1 MSEDSLNKIAEGLIN
16 RFHVELDKSDLTH
29 FDFLNL
35 SAPEVLYHK
44 RVVAIHLAI
53 SSQEWLIFNLNS
65 QAPTEFNFE
74 GVLAHSH
81 RIDDAESLLKVLR
94 SKL

>member
-1 MSEDSLNKIAEGLIN
+1 MENNLDTIAEGLIN
-16 RFHVELDKSDLTH
+16 KFHVELDKSDLTH
-29 FDFLNL
+29 HDFLNM
-35 SAPEVLYHK
+35 SAPEVSYHK
-44 RVVAIHLAI
+44 RVVAIHLAV
-53 SSQEWLIFNLNS
+53 SSQEWLVFNLNS

-81 RIDDAESLLKVLR
+81 RISNAEDLLKVLK